1 MGMLG
6 QLKGQIFGSIRLR
19 SRVLFC
25 IVGDA
30 HIALCCLLVPG
41 SGVGVE
47 EMVESGWL
55 LTSCLVVGRSL
66 STGWSSCS

>member
-6 QLKGQIFGSIRLR
+6 QPKGPIFGSIRLR

-30 HIALCCLLVPG
+30 HIALCCLLVLG
-41 SGVGVE
+41 SGVGAE
-47 EMVESGWL
+47 GIVESG
-55 LTSCLVVGRSL
+55 
-66 STGWSSCS
+66 